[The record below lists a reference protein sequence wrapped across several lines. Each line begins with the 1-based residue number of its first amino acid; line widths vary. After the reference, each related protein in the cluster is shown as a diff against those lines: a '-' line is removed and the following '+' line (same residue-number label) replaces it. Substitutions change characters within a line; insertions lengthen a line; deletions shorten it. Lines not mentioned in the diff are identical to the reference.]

1 MSARKLGSGEHCDV
15 CGRVVLPG
23 EPLHVFEDPERGGR
37 RRPVCPLCHRKA
49 LQRGWIRSGARV
61 RRQDETAA

>member
-1 MSARKLGSGEHCDV
+1 VTRHLGDGELCDI

-49 LQRGWIRSGARV
+49 LQRGWIRAGGRV
-61 RRQDETAA
+61 RSRGETAA

>member
-1 MSARKLGSGEHCDV
+1 MSRSLGAGELCDV

-23 EPLHVFEDPERGGR
+23 EPLHVFEDPDRGGR

-49 LQRGWIRSGARV
+49 LQKGWVRAGARN
-61 RRQDETAA
+61 RSRDESAA

>member
-1 MSARKLGSGEHCDV
+1 MSRHLGHGELCDI
-15 CGRVVLPG
+15 CSRVVLPG

-49 LQRGWIRSGARV
+49 LQRGWIRAGGRPRSER
-61 RRQDETAA
+61 ETAA

>member
-1 MSARKLGSGEHCDV
+1 MRRLGAGEVCDV
-15 CGRVVLPG
+15 CGRIVLPG

-49 LQRGWIRSGARV
+49 LQRGWIRAGARA
-61 RRQDETAA
+61 RASEGETAA